1 MLSRSDWQGFPD
13 KFSPVRFGRINHG
26 RRRKRPEIFFITV
39 RVHVVL
45 SPSEP
50 GRASF
55 LLLICSFPL
64 SSFCRIKRGE
74 DTRNLSCCWF
84 ERGREES
91 VGADKRAAALDT
103 EQNIKEHGK
112 NSH

>member
-45 SPSEP
+45 PLGTGP
-50 GRASF
+50 SF
-55 LLLICSFPL
+55 LPAFNMLV
-64 SSFCRIKRGE
+64 SSF
-74 DTRNLSCCWF
+74 
-84 ERGREES
+84 
-91 VGADKRAAALDT
+91 
-103 EQNIKEHGK
+103 
-112 NSH
+112 